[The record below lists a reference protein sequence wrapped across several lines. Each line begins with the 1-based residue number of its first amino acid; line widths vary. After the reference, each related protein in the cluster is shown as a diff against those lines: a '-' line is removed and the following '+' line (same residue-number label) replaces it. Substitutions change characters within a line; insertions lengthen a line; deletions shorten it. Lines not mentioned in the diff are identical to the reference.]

1 MEASRLHKKR
11 QNFQTKQEITKHAT
25 KIAKTNRI
33 SEQSGQWAWPM
44 KLGKG
49 GGEGAAAMMTGKLMM
64 RQLQRGEHC
73 HQARQLE
80 SDKQA
85 RGHEE
90 KKERER

>member
-1 MEASRLHKKR
+1 MGVAHEV
-11 QNFQTKQEITKHAT
+11 
-25 KIAKTNRI
+25 
-33 SEQSGQWAWPM
+33 
-44 KLGKG
+44 GKG
-49 GGEGAAAMMTGKLMM
+49 GRGGAAAMMTGKLMM

-90 KKERER
+90 KREREKDRYVWMEREEKRDR